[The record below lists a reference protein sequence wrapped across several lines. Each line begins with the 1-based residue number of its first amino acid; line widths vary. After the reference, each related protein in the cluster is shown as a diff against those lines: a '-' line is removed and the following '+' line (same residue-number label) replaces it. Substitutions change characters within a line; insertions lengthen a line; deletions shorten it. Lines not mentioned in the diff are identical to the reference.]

1 MEIILLVLCI
11 IGVFYIVL
19 FYMRKNT
26 NYSEIIND
34 LDTKL
39 EETKKQIEQNNKTIK
54 ELNKQISKY
63 K

>member
-1 MEIILLVLCI
+1 MEVILLVLCI

-39 EETKKQIEQNNKTIK
+39 EQTKKQIEQNNQTIK